1 MSKSQ
6 PRIFVCR
13 HIVCGRKQILSYSFY
28 IDAAR
33 GIVFTTASGDLTM
46 EEALAYAE
54 ALRDD
59 PDFRP
64 TMNALVDARTLTS
77 VFSATEVR
85 QLARVTPFR
94 AESRRAI
101 VVASDLQFGLGRMY
115 VLTTGED
122 RPKARVFK
130 DMQEARAWSGIEEA
144 DG

>member
-1 MSKSQ
+1 
-6 PRIFVCR
+6 
-13 HIVCGRKQILSYSFY
+13 
-28 IDAAR
+28 
-33 GIVFTTASGDLTM
+33 M

-64 TMNALVDARTLTS
+64 TMDALVDARTLTS

-85 QLARVTPFR
+85 QLASVTPFR
-94 AESRRAI
+94 AESRRAM

-115 VLTTGED
+115 GLTTEDD
-122 RPKARVFK
+122 RPEARVFK
-130 DMQEARAWSGIEEA
+130 DMQEARAWLGIEEA